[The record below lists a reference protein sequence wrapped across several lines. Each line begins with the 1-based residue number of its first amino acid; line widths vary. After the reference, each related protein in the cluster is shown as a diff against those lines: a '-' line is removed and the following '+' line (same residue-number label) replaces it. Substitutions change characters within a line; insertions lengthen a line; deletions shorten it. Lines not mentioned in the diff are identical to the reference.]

1 MSEPSASSQSENQK
15 QPNDPGYSETANENE
30 EEIGQNEQNSEDQT
44 DDMIDSAIEKDLAE
58 AKDRVLR
65 LQAEFENYRKRMD
78 RERVEIRRRAT
89 EHLVQDLLPVLDHFE
104 MGLQSIQEA
113 YPEDPTVSGIQLVY
127 KQLMQ
132 VLQQAGLEEV
142 SAEGHRFDPNLHE
155 AVGNIPTTE
164 LEDGTVA
171 QQIRKGYLLN
181 DHLLRPASV
190 MVACRP
196 E

>member
-15 QPNDPGYSETANENE
+15 QPNDPGYSETATENE
-30 EEIGQNEQNSEDQT
+30 EEIQQDARNSEDQT

-78 RERVEIRRRAT
+78 RERIEIRRRAT
-89 EHLVQDLLPVLDHFE
+89 EHLVQELLPVLDHFE

-113 YPEDPTVSGIQLVY
+113 YPEDPTVSGIQLVH

-142 SAEGHRFDPNLHE
+142 SAEGLLFDPNRHE
-155 AVGNIPTTE
+155 AVGNIPTSE
-164 LEDGTVA
+164 VEEGIVA